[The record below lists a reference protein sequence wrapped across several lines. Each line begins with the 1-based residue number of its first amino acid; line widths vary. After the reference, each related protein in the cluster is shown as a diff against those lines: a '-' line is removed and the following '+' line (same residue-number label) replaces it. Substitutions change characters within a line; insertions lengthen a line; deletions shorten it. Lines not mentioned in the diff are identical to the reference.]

1 MPGFDAGGFTTW
13 QALPEVLP
21 LWTLMLRAPPH
32 NVPWLAAMKP
42 DPQDIG
48 RWLRGC
54 GWKETKSKWVE
65 CRQRSSSLNYLYMY
79 NMYIILYIL
88 CVYVT
93 HIYTRCSLPLKDTHP
108 YLKLPWKKEAHYMFI
123 WLGRASFESSP
134 LFGPFHLPRRTPGH
148 QLVEKGIADPFLR
161 SQFLQPPKAQKNA
174 FWRWNMGLVEPV
186 GILCIYSLH
195 SIQSLHSLQDALYLH
210 LWIFGHQTAW
220 DHGAQQRPSRYCQDT
235 VSFKTLPRGHS
246 AVILEAVAVV
256 DWHPFSLKEWLN
268 GCWTPLEVSGRSPS
282 FWPWHEVR
290 PDPHCPYDL
299 SCCNGKVSNAVRNF
313 RKLTINHLLICTEKR
328 YQYWPK
334 PPEGRPKNDRKTKKR
349 SSESNT
355 VMPAKHSTE
364 IVISHPNLW

>member
-161 SQFLQPPKAQKNA
+161 SQFLQPPKAQKT
-174 FWRWNMGLVEPV
+174 RSGV
-186 GILCIYSLH
+186 GT
-195 SIQSLHSLQDALYLH
+195 
-210 LWIFGHQTAW
+210 W
-220 DHGAQQRPSRYCQDT
+220 
-235 VSFKTLPRGHS
+235 V
-246 AVILEAVAVV
+246 
-256 DWHPFSLKEWLN
+256 WLN
-268 GCWTPLEVSGRSPS
+268 LLVFCASTRFTRFNHFTRFRMHCTCICGSSVIKPLETMGPSNDLPDTARILWASRLCHEATQQSSWKQSQWSIGTPSVSK
-282 FWPWHEVR
+282 
-290 PDPHCPYDL
+290 
-299 SCCNGKVSNAVRNF
+299 NGWMVVG
-313 RKLTINHLLICTEKR
+313 HLLKFLEEARLFGRGMKLDQIRIVRMIYRVVTER
-328 YQYWPK
+328 YP
-334 PPEGRPKNDRKTKKR
+334 
-349 SSESNT
+349 
-355 VMPAKHSTE
+355 M
-364 IVISHPNLW
+364 L